1 MVIKDGMMTD
11 VLFCTVCRCR
21 RNNKSERSRLVIAIN
36 REMQLPQLLFLTC
49 CTYCV
54 IRHCSSFEL
63 PRFDDIAQTF
73 GDLLR
78 KVRSA
83 STDTSGEEVV
93 LEDDDKAQ
101 VRSKRQTSNI
111 GDESP
116 LPHEIRSSRL
126 EAVLFNLRL
135 YSVTMHCDRLA
146 DVFFEF

>member
-1 MVIKDGMMTD
+1 MFLYSLLRQKKQQQRESSLITP
-11 VLFCTVCRCR
+11 
-21 RNNKSERSRLVIAIN
+21 IN
-36 REMQLPQLLFLTC
+36 REMELPQLLLLTC

-54 IRHCSSFEL
+54 IHHCSSFEL

-83 STDTSGEEVV
+83 SADTSGEEVV

-126 EAVLFNLRL
+126 VAVLFNSRL
-135 YSVTMHCDRLA
+135 YSVIMNC
-146 DVFFEF
+146 EFVIT

>member
-1 MVIKDGMMTD
+1 MFLYSLLRQKKQQQRESSLITP
-11 VLFCTVCRCR
+11 
-21 RNNKSERSRLVIAIN
+21 IN
-36 REMQLPQLLFLTC
+36 REMELPQLLLLTC

-54 IRHCSSFEL
+54 IHHCSSFEL

-83 STDTSGEEVV
+83 SADTSGEEVV
-93 LEDDDKAQ
+93 SEDDDKAQ

-135 YSVTMHCDRLA
+135 YSVIMNC
-146 DVFFEF
+146 EFVIA